1 MSEVY
6 QRRLSELSELA
17 QAKYSQEEELGRA
30 DVKLNKKLYTLLDE
44 FDQAMHSLP
53 DFSKELDLKLQTHL
67 GSIANQIAKESG
79 FKLSIGGKVIGY
91 KNQSSELIKQAQ
103 QAKQNIEEL
112 KEKNRRL
119 QEEMEL
125 KEKERMTAF
134 S

>member
-1 MSEVY
+1 M
-6 QRRLSELSELA
+6 
-17 QAKYSQEEELGRA
+17 
-30 DVKLNKKLYTLLDE
+30 
-44 FDQAMHSLP
+44 
-53 DFSKELDLKLQTHL
+53 
-67 GSIANQIAKESG
+67 
-79 FKLSIGGKVIGY
+79 SIGGKVIGY

-103 QAKQNIEEL
+103 EAKQNIEEL